1 MSRENFPFIW
11 SFGKEK
17 DPEWSSIDEQACGY
31 DYPIAYFPKNISYYN
46 QHSLDLEKKEEKKKQ
61 TDFNTGQTTC
71 LHCRWQKKKQ
81 KKTWHGYITQWSFIK
96 VKFYSSM
103 QHLKEK

>member
-31 DYPIAYFPKNISYYN
+31 NYPIACFPKNISYYN
-46 QHSLDLEKKEEKKKQ
+46 QHSLDLEKKEEKKK
-61 TDFNTGQTTC
+61 TDRLQHWSNHLLTLSMTKKT
-71 LHCRWQKKKQ
+71 KKKPDMVILLS
-81 KKTWHGYITQWSFIK
+81 G
-96 VKFYSSM
+96 
-103 QHLKEK
+103 HL

>member
-31 DYPIAYFPKNISYYN
+31 NYPIACFPKNISYYN
-46 QHSLDLEKKEEKKKQ
+46 QHSLDLEKKEEKKKNRQ
-61 TDFNTGQTTC
+61 TSTLVKPPAYTVDD
-71 LHCRWQKKKQ
+71 KKNQ